1 MTFRK
6 ISESYFFLLA
16 YVLRLLLSLSIPIGI
31 ILISLVGLGNL
42 LRVEVLPKVLYY
54 EVGFLLLDLHLFLY
68 FGAHGLQAL
77 CFYSFT
83 QLLSM
88 HGHLLLA
95 SLVLNAELVN
105 LLLRILDDPSS
116 LLLSKVGYHVK
127 LSDPAL
133 VIRLIGEATAFQ
145 ARVISW
151 GQSLL
156 FLLRVDR
163 LIL

>member
-1 MTFRK
+1 
-6 ISESYFFLLA
+6 
-16 YVLRLLLSLSIPIGI
+16 
-31 ILISLVGLGNL
+31 
-42 LRVEVLPKVLYY
+42 
-54 EVGFLLLDLHLFLY
+54 
-68 FGAHGLQAL
+68 
-77 CFYSFT
+77 
-83 QLLSM
+83 M

-95 SLVLNAELVN
+95 SLVLDAELVN
-105 LLLRILDDPSS
+105 LLLRILDDPRS

-145 ARVISW
+145 TRVISW

-163 LIL
+163 LIF